1 MNCDAI
7 KKRAVEL
14 MADTIEL
21 PYEPGYR
28 LHHGERTATLCM
40 EIADA
45 EGLTVDREALA
56 LGALMHDIGKSSSA
70 LGESHGVR
78 GAHMVKELF
87 ADLMTPDELAK
98 VAEIVEHHYERPN
111 SKWFA
116 SKAKPVWNTEILV
129 VQDADVLDHFGI
141 PGIWLSMHLAVQ
153 KKFSPALARQEWF
166 EAPRMVTWRADARRS
181 LNFESSRRSLELR
194 ITEMNDFFRRLA

>member
-1 MNCDAI
+1 MNTDAI
-7 KKRAVEL
+7 RERAVAL

-28 LHHGERTATLCM
+28 LHHGGRTATLCM
-40 EIADA
+40 EIADT

-56 LGALMHDIGKSSSA
+56 LGALMHDIGKSSAA

-78 GAHMVKELF
+78 GAQMVKELF
-87 ADLMTPDELAK
+87 ADLMTPDERTK

-111 SKWFA
+111 SRWFA
-116 SKAKPVWNTEILV
+116 NKAKPLWSTEILV

-141 PGIWLSMHLAVQ
+141 PGIWLSMHWAVQ
-153 KKFSPALARQEWF
+153 KKFSPVLARQEWF

-181 LNFESSRRSLELR
+181 LNFEISRRLLELR
-194 ITEMNDFFRRLA
+194 IAEMDDFYRRLA

>member
-1 MNCDAI
+1 MNSDAI
-7 KKRAVEL
+7 KKRTVEI

-28 LHHGERTATLCM
+28 LHHGARTATLCM
-40 EIADA
+40 EIADT

-56 LGALMHDIGKSSSA
+56 LGALMHDIGKSSCS
-70 LGESHGVR
+70 LGESHGVK
-78 GAHMVKELF
+78 GAQMVKELF

-116 SKAKPVWNTEILV
+116 SKAKPLWSTEILIM
-129 VQDADVLDHFGI
+129 QDADILDHFGI
-141 PGIWLSMHLAVQ
+141 PGIWLSMHWAVQ
-153 KKFSPALARQEWF
+153 KKFSPAIARQEWF
-166 EAPRMVTWRADARRS
+166 DAPRMVTWRNEARRS
-181 LNFESSRRSLELR
+181 LNFESSRLNLELR
-194 ITEMNDFFRRLA
+194 LAEMNAFFQRLV